1 MFPELPVYGLPLNST
16 PSEAFVIFLAYGI
29 NVDLNIDSKKYPRL
43 IKRHLSQK
51 DCGSSIYY
59 FNWNVDILFDVLH
72 RWHYPLPIATCH
84 PDDPINYEH
93 F

>member
-1 MFPELPVYGLPLNST
+1 
-16 PSEAFVIFLAYGI
+16 AYGI

-59 FNWNVDILFDVLH
+59 CKSYVIVHSQIDYEIYIETDTLVNWNVDILFDVLH